1 MRRFASLI
9 FALFTPSQPLTL
21 QLEQLLGFRPAHLA
35 YYQLAFAHR
44 SHGDTVMEN
53 NERLEYLGDAI
64 LGAIVAE
71 YLFKKYPM
79 QPEGFMTEMRSRMVR
94 RESLNTVAMQMGL
107 NKLVQFNQAD
117 RGLSRSHIFGNA
129 LEALV
134 GAVYLDQGYARTR
147 TFVLRQ
153 VVKAYMDIDVIEATD
168 TNYKNKL
175 LSWAQRGGHR
185 IVYETVSEKMEG
197 ARKVFTIAV
206 VMDGTQIVKG
216 TGYTKKEAGQD
227 ASLKA
232 LRALK
237 VEEKATPNEPE

>member
-1 MRRFASLI
+1 MRRFASRI
-9 FALFTPSQPLTL
+9 FNLFSPSQPLAL
-21 QLEQLLGFRPAHLA
+21 QLESLLGFRPQHLA
-35 YYQLAFAHR
+35 YYQLALAHR
-44 SHGDTVMEN
+44 SQSEVVLEN

-94 RESLNTVAMQMGL
+94 RESLNTVALKMGL
-107 NKLVQFNQAD
+107 NKLVQFNQND
-117 RGLSRSHIFGNA
+117 RALSRSHIFGNA

-134 GAVYLDQGYARTR
+134 GAVYLDQGYSKTR

-153 VVKAYMDIDVIEATD
+153 MVKAYMDIDEIEATD

-175 LSWAQRGGHR
+175 LSWAQRKGQKLE
-185 IVYETVSEKMEG
+185 YQTVSEKLEG

-206 VMDGTQIVKG
+206 QLDGETFVTG
-216 TGYTKKEAGQD
+216 TGYTKKEAGQE
-227 ASLKA
+227 ASKKA
-232 LRALK
+232 LQKIGIEA
-237 VEEKATPNEPE
+237 EA

>member
-1 MRRFASLI
+1 MRRFASRI
-9 FALFTPSQPLTL
+9 FNLFTPSQPLAL
-21 QLEQLLGFRPAHLA
+21 QLEQLLGFRPNHLG

-44 SHGDTVMEN
+44 SQGDTVTEN

-71 YLFKKYPM
+71 YLFKKYPY

-94 RESLNTVAMQMGL
+94 RESLNAVALKMGL
-107 NKLVQFNQAD
+107 NQFVQFNQAD
-117 RGLSRSHIFGNA
+117 KGLGRSHIFGNA

-134 GAVYLDQGYARTR
+134 GAVYLDQGYAIARR
-147 TFVLRQ
+147 FVLQQ
-153 VVKAYMDIDVIEATD
+153 VVKSYMDIDLMESTD

-175 LSWAQRGGHR
+175 LSWAQRGGHKMS
-185 IVYETVSEKMEG
+185 YETISEKMEG
-197 ARKVFTIAV
+197 ARKVFTIGV
-206 VMDGTQIVKG
+206 IMDGEQVAAG

-232 LRALK
+232 IKALGLDK
-237 VEEKATPNEPE
+237 EEEAG

>member
-1 MRRFASLI
+1 MRRFASRI
-9 FALFTPSQPLTL
+9 FQLFTPSQPLAM
-21 QLEQLLGFRPAHLA
+21 QLEQLLGFRPQHIA

-44 SHGDTVMEN
+44 SQSETVMEN

-107 NKLVQFNQAD
+107 HKLVQFNQAD
-117 RGLSRSHIFGNA
+117 RSLSRSHIFGNA

-147 TFVLRQ
+147 RFVLQQ
-153 VVKAYMDIDVIEATD
+153 VIKAYMDIDQIEVTD
-168 TNYKNKL
+168 NNHKNKL
-175 LSWAQRGGHR
+175 LSWAQKGAHK
-185 IVYETVSEKMEG
+185 VSFETLNEKLVG
-197 ARKVFTIAV
+197 PRKIFTVAV
-206 VMDGTQIVKG
+206 VMNGDQIATG

-232 LRALK
+232 LRALNL
-237 VEEKATPNEPE
+237 ET

>member
-1 MRRFASLI
+1 MRRFASRI
-9 FALFTPSQPLTL
+9 FNLFTPSQPLAL
-21 QLEQLLGFRPAHLA
+21 QLEQLLGFRPVHIA

-44 SHGDTVMEN
+44 SQGETVMEN

-71 YLFKKYPM
+71 YLFKKYPT

-94 RESLNTVAMQMGL
+94 RESLNSVALQMGL

-134 GAVYLDQGYARTR
+134 GAVYLDQGYAKTR
-147 TFVLRQ
+147 RFILRQ

-175 LSWAQRGGHR
+175 LSWAQRGGHK
-185 IVYETVSEKMEG
+185 IVYETISEKMEG
-197 ARKVFTIAV
+197 ARKIFTLAV
-206 VMDGTQIVKG
+206 VMDGTQVVTG
-216 TGYTKKEAGQD
+216 TGYTKKEASQD

-232 LRALK
+232 LKALNIPD
-237 VEEKATPNEPE
+237 EKETPE

>member
-1 MRRFASLI
+1 VRRFASRI
-9 FALFTPSQPLTL
+9 FNLFSPSQPLAL
-21 QLEQLLGFRPAHLA
+21 QLEQLLGFRPGHIA

-44 SHGDTVMEN
+44 SQGDTVMEN

-79 QPEGFMTEMRSRMVR
+79 EAEGFMTEMRSRMVR
-94 RESLNTVAMQMGL
+94 RESLNSVAMKMGL

-134 GAVYLDQGYARTR
+134 GAVYLDQGYAKTR
-147 TFVLRQ
+147 RFVLQQ
-153 VVKAYMDIDVIEATD
+153 VVKAYMDIDEIEATD

-175 LSWAQRGGHR
+175 LSWAQRNGKKL
-185 IVYETVSEKMEG
+185 VYETISEKMEG
-197 ARKVFTIAV
+197 TRKVFTIAV
-206 VMDGTQIVKG
+206 VVDDEVIVKG

-232 LRALK
+232 LKA
-237 VEEKATPNEPE
+237 VEPKLLEN

>member
-1 MRRFASLI
+1 MRRFASRI
-9 FALFTPSQPLTL
+9 FNLFTPSKPLAL

-35 YYQLAFAHR
+35 YYQLAFAHS
-44 SHGDTVMEN
+44 SHGETVREN

-94 RESLNTVAMQMGL
+94 RESLNSVAMQMGI
-107 NKLVQFNQAD
+107 NKFVQFNQAD
-117 RGLSRSHIFGNA
+117 RALSRSHIFGNA

-134 GAVYLDQGYARTR
+134 GAVYLDQGYAKTR
-147 TFVLRQ
+147 RFVLQQ
-153 VVKAYMDIDVIEATD
+153 VVKAYMDIDLIEATD
-168 TNYKNKL
+168 TNHKNKL

-185 IVYETVSEKMEG
+185 IVYETVSEKLEG
-197 ARKVFTIAV
+197 ARKIFTIAV
-206 VMDGTQIVKG
+206 VMDGKQVANG

-232 LRALK
+232 LKALK
-237 VEEKATPNEPE
+237 IDTETPVG

>member
-1 MRRFASLI
+1 MRRFASRI
-9 FALFTPSQPLTL
+9 FQLFTPSLPLAM
-21 QLEQLLGFRPAHLA
+21 QLEQLLGFRPQHIA

-44 SHGDTVMEN
+44 SQSETVMEN

-117 RGLSRSHIFGNA
+117 RSLSRSHIFGNA

-147 TFVLRQ
+147 RFVLQQ
-153 VVKAYMDIDVIEATD
+153 VIKAYMDIDQIEVTD
-168 TNYKNKL
+168 NNHKNKL
-175 LSWAQRGGHR
+175 LSWAQKGGQK
-185 IVYETVSEKMEG
+185 VSFETLHEKLVG
-197 ARKVFTIAV
+197 PRKIFTVAV
-206 VMDGTQIVKG
+206 VMDGNQVATG
-216 TGYTKKEAGQD
+216 TGYTKKEASQD

-232 LRALK
+232 LKALNI
-237 VEEKATPNEPE
+237 ETT

>member
-1 MRRFASLI
+1 VRRFASRI
-9 FALFTPSQPLTL
+9 FNLFTPSQPLAM
-21 QLEQLLGFRPAHLA
+21 QLEQLLGFRPEHLA

-44 SHGDTVMEN
+44 SQGETVMEN

-94 RESLNTVAMQMGL
+94 RESLNALAMKMGL

-117 RGLSRSHIFGNA
+117 RALSRSHIFGNA

-134 GAVYLDQGYARTR
+134 GAVYLDQGYAKTR
-147 TFVLRQ
+147 RFVLQ
-153 VVKAYMDIDVIEATD
+153 QIVKAYMDIDMIEATD

-175 LSWAQRGGHR
+175 LSWAQRSSHT
-185 IVYETVSEKMEG
+185 ISYDTLSEKMEG
-197 ARKVFTIAV
+197 ARKIFTIAV
-206 VMDGTQIVKG
+206 MMNGSQVATG

-232 LRALK
+232 LKALK
-237 VEEKATPNEPE
+237 IEEKTEV

>member
-1 MRRFASLI
+1 MRRFASRI
-9 FALFTPSQPLTL
+9 FNLFSPSQPLAL
-21 QLEQLLGFRPAHLA
+21 QLESLLGFRPEHLA

-44 SHGDTVMEN
+44 SQSDAVSTN

-71 YLFKKYPM
+71 YLFKKYPT

-94 RESLNTVAMQMGL
+94 RESLNTVALQMGL

-117 RGLSRSHIFGNA
+117 RALSRSHIFGNA

-147 TFVLRQ
+147 QFVLRQ
-153 VVKAYMDIDVIEATD
+153 VVKAYMDMDLIEATD

-175 LSWAQRGGHR
+175 LSWAQRGGR
-185 IVYETVSEKMEG
+185 QIVYETVSEKMEG

-206 VMDGTQIVKG
+206 MMDGARVVTG
-216 TGYTKKEAGQD
+216 TGYTKKEASQD
-227 ASLKA
+227 ASMKALKA
-232 LRALK
+232 LN
-237 VEEKATPNEPE
+237 VPEAGGE

>member
-1 MRRFASLI
+1 M
-9 FALFTPSQPLTL
+9 

-44 SHGDTVMEN
+44 SQGETVMEN

-94 RESLNTVAMQMGL
+94 RESLNALALKMGL

-117 RGLSRSHIFGNA
+117 RALSRSHIFGNA

-134 GAVYLDQGYARTR
+134 GAVYLDQGYAKTR
-147 TFVLRQ
+147 RFVLEQ
-153 VVKAYMDIDVIEATD
+153 IVKAYMDIDLIEATD

-175 LSWAQRGGHR
+175 LSWAQRGAHT
-185 IVYETVSEKMEG
+185 ISYDTLSEKMEG
-197 ARKVFTIAV
+197 ARKIFTIAV
-206 VMDGTQIVKG
+206 MMNGSQVATG

-237 VEEKATPNEPE
+237 IEEKTEA